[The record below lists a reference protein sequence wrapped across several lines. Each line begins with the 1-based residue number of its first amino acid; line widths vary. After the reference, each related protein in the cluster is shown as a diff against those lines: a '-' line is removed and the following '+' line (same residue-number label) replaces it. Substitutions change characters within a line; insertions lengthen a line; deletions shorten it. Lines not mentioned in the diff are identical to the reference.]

1 MFAGRSPVIVQG
13 GNKMLLTL
21 HLNARFQPK
30 HRFELEDALD
40 EIFQENKA
48 GEITGGGTSLKE
60 NGEIDSCDIEIDFSG
75 GEKGLEWLVNLL
87 NTIGIP
93 KGSALLG
100 IEPPIEV
107 GTLEG
112 LALYLNGTD
121 LAEEIYKN
129 CDINYAIEQLE
140 QSIEGIG
147 RMYSYRELDEFTAL
161 YFYGTSFSAM
171 KEKMDFFISSYPLC
185 QECRIEQIA

>member
-1 MFAGRSPVIVQG
+1 MRLV
-13 GNKMLLTL
+13 L

-30 HRFELEDALD
+30 HRFELEDALQ

-60 NGEIDSCDIEIDFSG
+60 NGEIDSCDIEIDFSD
-75 GEKGLEWLVNLL
+75 GEKSVEWLVGLL

-93 KGSALLG
+93 KGSVLQG
-100 IEPPIEV
+100 IKPPIPV

-112 LALYLNGTD
+112 LAIYLNGTD
-121 LAEEIYKN
+121 LAEEIYKS

-140 QSIEGIG
+140 QAVDGIG
-147 RMYSYRELDEFTAL
+147 YMYSYRELSEFTAL
-161 YFYGTSFSAM
+161 YFYGTSFSVM
-171 KEKMDFFISSYPLC
+171 KEKMDSFVSSYPLC
-185 QECRIEQIA
+185 QKCRMEQIA